1 MNMMIFWLVAL
12 AALLVLEG
20 LTAALT
26 TIWFAG
32 GALIAAILAFAGVG
46 LIPQFVVF
54 LVGSSVLLVFTRPLA
69 KKALAVDKTNTN
81 VDSLIGQKAVV
92 TETIDNLAQTGK
104 VLINDVDWTARTED
118 GMPAIEKKAVVTIKK
133 VQGVKLIVSS
143 AEP

>member
-32 GALIAAILAFAGVG
+32 GALIAAILAFAGAG

-54 LVGSSVLLVFTRPLA
+54 LVVSIVLLVFTRPLA
-69 KKALAVDKTNTN
+69 QKALAVDKTNTN

-92 TETIDNLAQTGK
+92 TETIDNLSQTGK
-104 VLINDVDWTARTED
+104 VLINDIDWTARTED
-118 GMPAIEKKAVVTIKK
+118 GMPAIEKKTVVTIVK
-133 VQGVKLIVSS
+133 VQGVKLIVR
-143 AEP
+143 ADKP

>member
-54 LVGSSVLLVFTRPLA
+54 LVVSIVLLVFTRPLA